1 MEEAP
6 EAGYTFFIPYFV
18 LLDIDNTLTLSDL
31 TKE

>member
-18 LLDIDNTLTLSDL
+18 LLDNTLTLSDL